1 MSDVLQ
7 RGNNGNDFGKFES
20 DPILSLFHAALVGLE
35 RFTVPELDLN
45 CVRVSELEC
54 PNALLS
60 EIGVVDASLGRSS
73 SLVDAPFN
81 GASSAFLGGRFPSIL
96 NIL

>member
-1 MSDVLQ
+1 MG
-7 RGNNGNDFGKFES
+7 GNNGNDLGKFES

-45 CVRVSELEC
+45 CVRVRELEC

-60 EIGVVDASLGRSS
+60 ERVCRRLIGPVDHHLSRT
-73 SLVDAPFN
+73 F
-81 GASSAFLGGRFPSIL
+81 GAE
-96 NIL
+96 

>member
-35 RFTVPELDLN
+35 GFTVPELDLN
-45 CVRVSELEC
+45 CVRVRELEC
-54 PNALLS
+54 PNASLS
-60 EIGVVDASLGRSS
+60 E
-73 SLVDAPFN
+73 
-81 GASSAFLGGRFPSIL
+81 
-96 NIL
+96 